1 MSKAEKTI
9 ITNMCMIENDKGQIL
24 IQDRV
29 SSSWPGVT
37 SQAEKLKRMS
47 LSWIQLSAKCLK
59 KLD

>member
-9 ITNMCMIENDKGQIL
+9 ITYMCMIENDKDQIL

-29 SSSWPGVT
+29 SSNWPGVT
-37 SQAEKLKRMS
+37 FPAEKLKRMS